1 MRIRSIALLLVAAGI
16 AVAAASWLTKKTP
29 AELAGEWLG
38 PLGGKVTTALA
49 PAEKSKGSGGAPQQG
64 PPPGVTVSR
73 PLQRRIVEWDEYT
86 GRFDAVESVE
96 LRARVSGYLTEIR
109 FTDGQDVKAGDLLF
123 VIDPRPFE
131 RALGQAQAEL
141 EQARTKVSNAT
152 LDVDRGKPLVARNVI
167 SQKTQDD
174 RENLWRDAEAALKV
188 AEAKVKTAELD
199 LSFTRI
205 MAPVSGRISRTLVTK
220 GNYVSAGGS
229 QGSTLLTTIV
239 SQQPM
244 YVYFDVSENNAIKYK
259 RVVEANGKGQAALL
273 GTQVFVALPDEKGF
287 PHQGKLDFLDN
298 RIDSATG
305 TWRARA
311 VVENAR
317 GLFSAGMFARVRM
330 QGSPEYDALML
341 PDEAIGTD
349 QTSRYVLVVAED
361 GVTRRVPVKLGPLQF
376 GLRVVREGVGSDDWV
391 VVRGQAK
398 VRPGMKVDPK
408 REQVTISEAGKP
420 ASNSGTPIKVEKP

>member
-1 MRIRSIALLLVAAGI
+1 MRIRLFALLLTAVII
-16 AVAAASWLTKKTP
+16 AVASASLISKQNP
-29 AELAGEWLG
+29 VEMAGTWLG
-38 PLGGKVTTALA
+38 PLAGKVTAALA
-49 PAEKSKGSGGAPQQG
+49 PAERSKGTGGAPQQG
-64 PPPGVTVSR
+64 PPPEVTVSQ
-73 PLQRRIVEWDEYT
+73 PVQRRIAEWDEYT

-96 LRARVSGYLTEIR
+96 LRARVSGYLTDIR

-123 VIDPRPFE
+123 VIDARPFE

-141 EQARTKVSNAT
+141 EQAKTKVSNAS
-152 LDVDRGKPLVARNVI
+152 LDVERGKPLAARNVI

-188 AEAKVKTAELD
+188 AESKVKTAELD

-205 MAPVSGRISRTLVTK
+205 TAPVSGRISRTLVTK

-239 SQQPM
+239 SQNPM
-244 YVYFDVSENNAIKYK
+244 YVYFDVNENNAIKYK
-259 RVVEANGKGQAALL
+259 RMVEANGKGQAALL
-273 GTQVFVALPDEKGF
+273 GTAVAIALPDEKGF
-287 PHQGKLDFLDN
+287 PHQGRLDFLDN
-298 RIDSATG
+298 RIDASTG

-311 VVENAR
+311 TVENAR

-330 QGSPEYDALML
+330 QGSPEYAALML

-349 QTSRYVLVVAED
+349 QTSRFVLIVAED
-361 GVTRRVPVKLGPLQF
+361 GTAKRSPVKLGPLQY

-391 VVRGQAK
+391 IVRGQAK
-398 VRPGMKVDPK
+398 VRPGMKVTPK
-408 REQVTISEAGKP
+408 REQATISEAGAP
-420 ASNSGTPIKVEKP
+420 ASSSGTPIKVEKP